1 MQNLQNQFASTATN
15 VSAVEIKQQS
25 DSIDNSTT
33 TITNTA
39 VASVANTFLPD
50 ATADCGYVLPKHTIV
65 WDIQAAHLQCYYF
78 LSVVAGSSSDVVA
91 VTVTDSLT
99 VKPAPSPPK
108 SIGPFPDVTQNL
120 RKSEKIQLL
129 QRKIIIV
136 DDDDN
141 DEGTAAATGGG
152 NDTEGS
158 ARSTTTRTVIVTK
171 LYLPDKQSYICCVSS
186 NGCISGT
193 SDSNAVGTDWYMEKP
208 NYQEGGSVFRSKPF
222 NCYLSYKDVEEKTI
236 PYSNTSR
243 SSSISFDGWFQNPGE
258 GEGVSQGQLLQQTM
272 MQQQRSPSVGKND
285 RFNGLMKNPFTNTSL
300 SFSKKHQQSYT
311 MLIGLETIDANC
323 VWNLEPCMP
332 RAVSSDKIK
341 TFAIGTSIAVGTTI
355 AMPFALA
362 GVAAIMGAA
371 GAEAGIAFGIV
382 AAGLSTV
389 EAAAS
394 VGAIGAT
401 AYLVFRPAENS
412 LTDDHK
418 DEVEKEATAWSKRP
432 FSNWKNW

>member
-1 MQNLQNQFASTATN
+1 MQNLQNQLASTATN
-15 VSAVEIKQQS
+15 VSAVETKQQP
-25 DSIDNSTT
+25 DSIDNSST
-33 TITNTA
+33 TITDTA

-78 LSVVAGSSSDVVA
+78 LSVVAGSPSDAVA
-91 VTVTDSLT
+91 ATATDSST
-99 VKPAPSPPK
+99 VLPAPSSPK

-141 DEGTAAATGGG
+141 DEGTAAATAAAAVGG
-152 NDTEGS
+152 NDTERS
-158 ARSTTTRTVIVTK
+158 ARATTTRTVIVTK
-171 LYLPDKQSYICCVSS
+171 LYLPDKQSYICCVST

-193 SDSNAVGTDWYMEKP
+193 SDSNDEGTDWYMEKP

-222 NCYLSYKDVEEKTI
+222 NCYLSYKDVEGKTI
-236 PYSNTSR
+236 PNSNTSR

-272 MQQQRSPSVGKND
+272 MQQQQSSSARNND
-285 RFNGLMKNPFTNTSL
+285 RFSGLMKNPFTNTSL
-300 SFSKKHQQSYT
+300 SFSQKHQQSYT

-341 TFAIGTSIAVGTTI
+341 TFAIGTSVRVGMI
-355 AMPFALA
+355 F
-362 GVAAIMGAA
+362 
-371 GAEAGIAFGIV
+371 
-382 AAGLSTV
+382 STV
-389 EAAAS
+389 
-394 VGAIGAT
+394 
-401 AYLVFRPAENS
+401 S
-412 LTDDHK
+412 LTRQLN
-418 DEVEKEATAWSKRP
+418 VL
-432 FSNWKNW
+432 